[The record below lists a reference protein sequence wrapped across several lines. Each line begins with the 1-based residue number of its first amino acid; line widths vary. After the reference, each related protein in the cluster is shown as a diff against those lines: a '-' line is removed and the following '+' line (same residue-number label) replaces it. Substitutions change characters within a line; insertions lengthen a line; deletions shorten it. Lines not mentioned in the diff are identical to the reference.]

1 MKVLEINAG
10 KSSFCIEENLVS
22 PEELSRENLLKI
34 LNDIYEKGSDEIV
47 EIPDDSQLSEIK
59 NPVEQEIVRQI
70 IQKIDEFKENVE
82 NIRQSVEAQ
91 FPEK

>member
-1 MKVLEINAG
+1 MKVLEINEG
-10 KSSFCIEENLVS
+10 KSNFYIEGNLVS
-22 PEELSRENLLKI
+22 PEELSRENLFKI
-34 LNDIYEKGSDEIV
+34 LNDIYEMDNEDSV
-47 EIPDDSQLSEIK
+47 EIPNDTQLSEIR

-82 NIRQSVEAQ
+82 NIRQSVEAH

>member
-10 KSSFCIEENLVS
+10 KSSFCIKENLVS

-34 LNDIYEKGSDEIV
+34 LNDIYEKDSDEIV

-82 NIRQSVEAQ
+82 NIRQSVEAH